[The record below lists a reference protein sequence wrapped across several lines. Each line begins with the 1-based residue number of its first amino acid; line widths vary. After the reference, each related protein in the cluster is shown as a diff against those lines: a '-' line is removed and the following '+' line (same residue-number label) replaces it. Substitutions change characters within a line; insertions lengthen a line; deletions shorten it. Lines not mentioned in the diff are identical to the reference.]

1 MLLPKN
7 QLHELET
14 GENVNYR
21 VKDKSYLDWFKRK
34 LTNHH
39 YWLPIIVLYISF
51 TNKTVDVCINV
62 TTRINAPQNQ
72 VIKFNQFNMLSS
84 ELEINSTPRTLH
96 WAFFFCDQ
104 SFWSDELRTR
114 KDWVRVP
121 VRQWN
126 GRTFSRRT
134 NNKNW
139 VSSWLLWCLWETPFQ
154 GKARYINVRL
164 G

>member
-14 GENVNYR
+14 GEKVNYR

-84 ELEINSTPRTLH
+84 ELENNSTPRTLH
-96 WAFFFCDQ
+96 WAFF
-104 SFWSDELRTR
+104 SVINHSEVMNYEHAKIEWGYRSDSEM
-114 KDWVRVP
+114 DVP
-121 VRQWN
+121 LAEGQTIKTGSV
-126 GRTFSRRT
+126 
-134 NNKNW
+134 
-139 VSSWLLWCLWETPFQ
+139 
-154 GKARYINVRL
+154 L
-164 G
+164 GYCGVCEKRPSKERPGI